1 MIEIHLIW
9 AQDSNGGIGKKGSLP
24 WHIPEDL
31 KNFKKLTRNSTIIMG
46 RNTWESLPIKPLPKR
61 RNIVISSHNI
71 TDVEHYNSIDA
82 CLDKLTKDYIKKI
95 FVIGGARIYKE
106 FIYRS
111 HELHITFIHLATEGV
126 DTFFPL
132 PLEKIE
138 QMFTKKIEYS
148 LGGNAIYTNWKK
160 I

>member
-1 MIEIHLIW
+1 MINIHLIW
-9 AQDSNGGIGKKGSLP
+9 AQDSTGGIGKDGNLP

-31 KNFKKLTRNSTIIMG
+31 KNFKKITQDSTIIMG

-71 TDVEHYNSIDA
+71 KNIEHYSSIDM
-82 CLDKLTKDYIKKI
+82 CIEKLNEEYIKKI
-95 FVIGGARIYKE
+95 FVIGGAQIYKE
-106 FIYRS
+106 FIYKS
-111 HELHITFIHLATEGV
+111 DELHITFIDLETKDV

-132 PLEKIE
+132 SLKKIK
-138 QMFTKKIEYS
+138 QMFTKKKEYS
-148 LGGNAIYTNWKK
+148 LSENATYTNWKR